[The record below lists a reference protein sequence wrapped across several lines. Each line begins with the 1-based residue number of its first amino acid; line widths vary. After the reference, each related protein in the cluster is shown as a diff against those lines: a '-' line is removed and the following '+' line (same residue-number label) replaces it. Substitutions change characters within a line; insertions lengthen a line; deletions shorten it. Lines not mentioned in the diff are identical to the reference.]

1 MKNQIQSMLSMM
13 SNSELQELKEDVENL
28 LSAQLIREREKISEV
43 EVCPHCGSGNIKKN
57 GSSETLGQR
66 YYCNDC
72 HRSFSKATRSFSYH
86 SKVND
91 EQWKKF
97 IDYEIAKMPLREE
110 SYFLDLSITTC
121 YFMRHKLYR
130 AVESL
135 NLNDKLEKT
144 AQLDS
149 SYFKINLKGTKPEK
163 MPRISKKRGGSS
175 AYSGLSHHKICVVTV
190 IDENDHMIM
199 NIAGLG
205 QETKD
210 KYSLISSK
218 FDDVDLIVSDSKAC
232 IRQFSNSLEINN
244 DIIRVKPTMKN
255 YKSDNG
261 NTLADVNELI
271 ENYRT
276 SSKVYHGVAT
286 RYLQDYLNFY
296 VYRKQL
302 LYKLKRKEIAD
313 YVFRQIC
320 HVVSPD
326 HKELQATVMPIS
338 LAEAYYEYHYGIF
351 SQQHLS

>member
-1 MKNQIQSMLSMM
+1 MKNQIQLMLSMM
-13 SNSELQELKEDVENL
+13 SKPELQELKDDVEEL
-28 LSAQLIREREKISEV
+28 LRVQLIQERERFSKIET
-43 EVCPHCGSGNIKKN
+43 CPNCGSIHIKKN
-57 GSSETLGQR
+57 GTTAKIGQR

-72 HRSFSKATRSFSYH
+72 HKSFSTATSSFTFH
-86 SKVND
+86 SRVSD

-97 IDYEIAKMPLREE
+97 IDYEIAKLPLREE
-110 SYFLDLSITTC
+110 AYFLDLSVTTC

-135 NLNDKLEKT
+135 HLNDKLEKT

-149 SYFKINLKGTKPEK
+149 SYFKINLKGTKPHN
-163 MPRISKKRGGSS
+163 MPRISKKRGGTS
-175 AYSGLSHHKICVVTV
+175 AYSGVSHHKICVVTA

-205 QETKD
+205 QETAD
-210 KYSLISSK
+210 KYSLVSSK
-218 FDDVDLIVSDSKAC
+218 FDDVDLIVSDSKTC

-244 DIIRVKPTMKN
+244 DVIRVKPTMKN
-255 YKSDNG
+255 YKTDSG

-276 SSKVYHGVAT
+276 SSKIYHGVAT
-286 RYLQDYLNFY
+286 RYLQDYLNFF

-302 LYKLKRKEIAD
+302 LYTLKRSEIAET
-313 YVFRQIC
+313 VFNQIC
-320 HVVSPD
+320 HIVSPN

-351 SQQHLS
+351 SKQHLS

>member
-1 MKNQIQSMLSMM
+1 MKNQIQLMMSMM
-13 SNSELQELKEDVENL
+13 SKDELHQLKEDVETL
-28 LSAQLIREREKISEV
+28 LSAQLIKERERLDEIDI
-43 EVCPHCGSGNIKKN
+43 CPNCGSVHIKKN
-57 GSSETLGQR
+57 GSSENAGQR

-72 HRSFSKATRSFSYH
+72 HKSFSAVTNSFTFH
-86 SKVND
+86 SKVSD
-91 EQWKKF
+91 DQWKKF
-97 IDYEIAKMPLREE
+97 IDYEIAKLPLREE
-110 SYFLDLSITTC
+110 AYFLGISITTC

-135 NLNDKLEKT
+135 CLNENLEKT
-144 AQLDS
+144 AQLDA
-149 SYFKINLKGTKPEK
+149 SYFKINLKGTKPHN
-163 MPRISKKRGGSS
+163 MPRVSKKRGGSS
-175 AYSGLSHHKICVVTV
+175 AYSGISHHKICVVTA
-190 IDENDHMIM
+190 IDENDHMVM

-205 QETKD
+205 PETAD

-218 FDDVDLIVSDSKAC
+218 FDDVDLIVSDSKTS

-276 SSKVYHGVAT
+276 SSKIYHGVAT

-296 VYRKQL
+296 IFRKQL
-302 LYKLKRKEIAD
+302 LYKFKRSEIAD
-313 YVFRQIC
+313 YVFNQIG
-320 HVVSPD
+320 HIVSPN
-326 HKELQATVMPIS
+326 HQELQATVMPIS

>member
-1 MKNQIQSMLSMM
+1 MKNQIQLMISMM
-13 SNSELQELKEDVENL
+13 SKAELQELKEDVETL
-28 LSAQLIREREKISEV
+28 LNAQLIKEQERFSDV
-43 EVCPHCGSGNIKKN
+43 EICPHCGSIHIKKN
-57 GSSETLGQR
+57 GSSSAVGQR

-72 HRSFSKATRSFSYH
+72 QKSFSTVTKKFTFH
-86 SKVND
+86 SKVSD
-91 EQWKKF
+91 ELWKKF
-97 IDYEIAKMPLREE
+97 IDYEISKLPLKEE
-110 SYFLDLSITTC
+110 AYYLDLSITTC

-135 NLNDKLEKT
+135 HLNEKLEKT
-144 AQLDS
+144 AQLDA
-149 SYFKINLKGTKPEK
+149 SYFKINLKGTKPDN
-163 MPRISKKRGGSS
+163 MPRISKKRGGGS
-175 AYSGLSHHKICVVTV
+175 AYSGISHHKICVITA

-205 QETKD
+205 PETAD
-210 KYSLISSK
+210 KYSLVSSK
-218 FDDVDLIVSDSKAC
+218 FDDVDLIISDSKSS

-255 YKSDNG
+255 YKSGNG
-261 NTLADVNELI
+261 NTLADVNELV

-302 LYKLKRKEIAD
+302 LYRFKRKEIAE
-313 YVFRQIC
+313 YVFNQIC
-320 HVVSPD
+320 HLVSPD